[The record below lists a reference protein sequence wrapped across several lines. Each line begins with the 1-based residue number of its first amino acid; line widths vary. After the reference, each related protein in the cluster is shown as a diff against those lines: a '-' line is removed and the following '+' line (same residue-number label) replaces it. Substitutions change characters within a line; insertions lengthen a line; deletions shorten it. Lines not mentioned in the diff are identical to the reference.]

1 MNPFR
6 ITPSL
11 CGVIRVF
18 FRTKGKGEP
27 MAETTN
33 FHDVEMPY
41 SLEAEQTILGAIL
54 IDTDVLSIVMEQVKP
69 ECFYIDQHR
78 ALFSIMAQMFTSG
91 AKADVITVLNEAVA
105 MRIFETAAEGRNYLA
120 NLVNLVPSVSNIESY
135 CNIVSS
141 KYYIRVLAETARGIL
156 SDIQSGET
164 DANLLLDAAEQRIFD
179 IRQGRDVTGLT
190 PIKEIVAETYNH
202 IGRIAGPDRELYLGT
217 RSGFSYLDTLTSGLN
232 KSDLILIAARPAMGK
247 TAFALN
253 IACNVARHSEKDV
266 CIFSLEMPREQLVSR
281 LLSTEAQVDSNK
293 LRNGRL
299 DGDDW
304 LRLAAGASYLQGL
317 SLYIDDTASITVQ
330 QIKAKLRRMK
340 NLGLVVIDYLGLIQ
354 TTLKTENRVQIISEI
369 TRQLKIMAKELDVPV
384 ILLSQLSRGPESRT
398 DKRPM
403 LSDLRESGSIEQ
415 DADIVMFLYRDAYYN
430 KESQT
435 PNVAECIVAKN
446 RHGETGTVNLIW
458 DGQYTRFSTMEMK
471 LDAPA

>member
-1 MNPFR
+1 
-6 ITPSL
+6 
-11 CGVIRVF
+11 
-18 FRTKGKGEP
+18 
-27 MAETTN
+27 MAETSS
-33 FHDVEMPY
+33 FQDIEMPY

-54 IDTDVLSIVMEQVKP
+54 IESDVLSVVLEHIKP
-69 ECFYIDQHR
+69 ECFYLEQHR
-78 ALFSIMAQMFTSG
+78 ALFNIIMRMFSAG
-91 AKADVITVLNEAVA
+91 ARADVITVLNEAVS
-105 MRIFETAAEGRNYLA
+105 MKIFETAAEGRNYLA
-120 NLVNLVPSVSNIESY
+120 NLVNGVPAVSNIESY
-135 CNIVSS
+135 CNIVAS

-164 DANLLLDAAEQRIFD
+164 DAQLLLDAAEQRIFD

-190 PIKEIVAETYNH
+190 SIKEIVAETYNH
-202 IGRIAGPDRELYLGT
+202 IGKIAGPDRELYQVNH
-217 RSGFSYLDTLTSGLN
+217 SGFSYLDNLTSGLN

-253 IACNVARHSEKDV
+253 IACNVARHGDKEV
-266 CIFSLEMPREQLVSR
+266 CIFSLEMPRDQLVSR
-281 LLSTEAQVDSNK
+281 LLSSEAQVDSYK
-293 LRNGRL
+293 LRSGRL

-304 LRLAAGASYLQGL
+304 VRLGAAAAYMQGL
-317 SLYIDDTASITVQ
+317 PIYIDDTASITVQ

-354 TTLKTENRVQIISEI
+354 TTLRTENRVQIISEI
-369 TRQLKIMAKELDVPV
+369 TRQLKIMAKELDVPI

-430 KESQT
+430 KESQQ

-446 RHGETGTVNLIW
+446 RHGETGTVNLVW
-458 DGQYTRFSTMEMK
+458 DGQFTRFSTMEMHK
-471 LDAPA
+471 DAPA

>member
-1 MNPFR
+1 
-6 ITPSL
+6 
-11 CGVIRVF
+11 
-18 FRTKGKGEP
+18 
-27 MAETTN
+27 MAENTN
-33 FHDVEMPY
+33 FHDIEMPY
-41 SLEAEQTILGAIL
+41 SLEAEQTILGAVL
-54 IDTDVLSIVMEQVKP
+54 IDADVLSVVMEQVKP
-69 ECFYIDQHR
+69 ESFYIDQHR

-91 AKADVITVLNEAVA
+91 SKADVITVLNEAVA
-105 MRIFETAAEGRNYLA
+105 MRIFETPAEGRNYLA
-120 NLVNLVPSVSNIESY
+120 NLVNMVPAVSNIESY
-135 CNIVSS
+135 CQIVSS

-164 DANLLLDAAEQRIFD
+164 DASLLLDAAEQRIFD

-202 IGRIAGPDRELYLGT
+202 IGQIAGPDRELYLGT

-253 IACNVARHSEKDV
+253 IACNVARHNDKEV

-317 SLYIDDTASITVQ
+317 PIYIDDTASITVQ

-354 TTLKTENRVQIISEI
+354 STLRTENRVQIVSEI

-384 ILLSQLSRGPESRT
+384 VLLSQLSRGPESRT

-430 KESQT
+430 KESQQ

-458 DGQYTRFSTMEMK
+458 DGQFTRFSTMEMK
-471 LDAPA
+471 QDAPA